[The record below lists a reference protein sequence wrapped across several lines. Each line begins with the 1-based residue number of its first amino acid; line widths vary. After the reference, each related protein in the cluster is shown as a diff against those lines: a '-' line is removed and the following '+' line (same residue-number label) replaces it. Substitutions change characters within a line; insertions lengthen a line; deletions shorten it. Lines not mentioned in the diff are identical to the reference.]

1 MQQQQAYPYTGM
13 QSAVLDAE
21 VAKYIRQGYRVI
33 SRTPTTAQLV
43 KPKKLSLLWAIF
55 WAIVGL
61 GFGLLFYIA
70 WYYIKSDKT
79 VYLTV
84 DAQGRIRKQ

>member
-1 MQQQQAYPYTGM
+1 MAMTGVY
-13 QSAVLDAE
+13 SAVLDAE
-21 VAKYIRQGYRVI
+21 IAKYIRQGYRVI

-61 GFGLLFYIA
+61 GFGLLIYLV
-70 WYYIKSDKT
+70 WYFIKSDQT